1 MEFSVTLDKC
11 RTKKQKLYVFGVN
24 PAHISKEAAF
34 ALLLHMIRYSSLLG

>member
-34 ALLLHMIRYSSLLG
+34 ALLLHMVRYSSPLG